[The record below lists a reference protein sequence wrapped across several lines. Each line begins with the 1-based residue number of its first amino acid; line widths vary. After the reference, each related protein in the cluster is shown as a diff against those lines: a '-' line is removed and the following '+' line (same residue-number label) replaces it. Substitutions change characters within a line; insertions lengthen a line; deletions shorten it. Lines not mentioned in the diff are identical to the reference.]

1 MSSERGRKRK
11 RSHSKKHHSFY
22 IVFFLALLCCI
33 GGGYFLIQKSSSTV
47 PDPAFVSLPDED
59 SSRMSETETQE
70 TQESQDT
77 VVQTEQTDDLTASLQ
92 EIVQSHPE
100 AHTILDHKEDY
111 PEDVLKMLAF
121 NDETL
126 EFVLGYPEKHGIPS
140 EAATIGTFE
149 YGTIP
154 QLFQWDERWGY
165 QNYGTSVIAVNGC
178 GPTALAMVAAGL
190 TGDDSITPARVA
202 EYAEANNYYVAGEG
216 TSWSLMF
223 DGCYNFGVSGT
234 ELQLVEDTIRNEL
247 LMGHPIICSMW
258 PGDFTSDG
266 HFIVLTEWTD
276 EGIKINDPNSKKRS
290 EQLWDYSRLE
300 SQIRNL
306 WSYHIAEY

>member
-59 SSRMSETETQE
+59 SSRMSETETLE

-100 AHTILDHKEDY
+100 AQTILDHKEDY

-154 QLFQWDERWGY
+154 QLFCLLY
-165 QNYGTSVIAVNGC
+165 TS
-178 GPTALAMVAAGL
+178 PSPR
-190 TGDDSITPARVA
+190 DS
-202 EYAEANNYYVAGEG
+202 
-216 TSWSLMF
+216 
-223 DGCYNFGVSGT
+223 
-234 ELQLVEDTIRNEL
+234 
-247 LMGHPIICSMW
+247 
-258 PGDFTSDG
+258 
-266 HFIVLTEWTD
+266 
-276 EGIKINDPNSKKRS
+276 
-290 EQLWDYSRLE
+290 
-300 SQIRNL
+300 
-306 WSYHIAEY
+306 

>member
-1 MSSERGRKRK
+1 M
-11 RSHSKKHHSFY
+11 
-22 IVFFLALLCCI
+22 
-33 GGGYFLIQKSSSTV
+33 IQKSSSTV

-59 SSRMSETETQE
+59 SSRMSETEVQE
-70 TQESQDT
+70 TQEAQNT
-77 VVQTEQTDDLTASLQ
+77 VQTEQMDELTASLK
-92 EIVQSHPE
+92 EIAQTYPE
-100 AHTILDHKEDY
+100 AQTILDHKEDY

-140 EAATIGTFE
+140 EASTIGTFE

-165 QNYGTSVIAVNGC
+165 QSYGTSVIAVNGC

-216 TSWSLMF
+216 TSWSLMY
-223 DGCYNFGVSGT
+223 DGCYNFGVAGT

-258 PGDFTSDG
+258 PGDFTTDG

-276 EGIKINDPNSKKRS
+276 EGIKVNDPNSKRRS
-290 EQLWDYSRLE
+290 EQLWDYSKLE

-306 WSYHIAEY
+306 WSYHAAEY

>member
-1 MSSERGRKRK
+1 MSNKRGREE
-11 RSHSKKHHSFY
+11 SHRHNKKHHSSY
-22 IVFFLALLCCI
+22 IIFFLALLCCI
-33 GGGYFLIQKSSSTV
+33 GGGYFLIQKSSSTI
-47 PDPAFVSLPDED
+47 PDPAFVSLPDANQ
-59 SSRMSETETQE
+59 SRMSETEAPE
-70 TQESQDT
+70 TEET
-77 VVQTEQTDDLTASLQ
+77 TQTEQIDKITASLI
-92 EIVQSHPE
+92 EIVQNHPE
-100 AHTILDHKEDY
+100 AQTILDHKEEY

-126 EFVLGYPEKHGIPS
+126 EFVLGYSEKHGIPS
-140 EAATIGTFE
+140 EAVTIGSFE

-178 GPTALAMVAAGL
+178 GPTALSMVAAGL

-202 EYAEANNYYVAGEG
+202 EYAEENNYYIAGEG

-223 DGCYNFGVSGT
+223 DGCYQFGVSGT
-234 ELQLVEDTIRNEL
+234 ELQLMEDTIRDEL

-258 PGDFTSDG
+258 PGDFTSEG

-300 SQIRNL
+300 DQIRNL
-306 WSYHIAEY
+306 WAYHLVEY

>member
-1 MSSERGRKRK
+1 MSSTRGRKENHR
-11 RSHSKKHHSFY
+11 HNKKHHSSY
-22 IVFFLALLCCI
+22 IIFFLALLCCI
-33 GGGYFLIQKSSSTV
+33 GGGYFLIQKSSSTI
-47 PDPAFVSLPDED
+47 PDPAFVTLPDGD
-59 SSRMSETETQE
+59 PSRMSETEVPE
-70 TQESQDT
+70 TEKIT
-77 VVQTEQTDDLTASLQ
+77 QTEYVDEITASLM
-92 EIVQSHPE
+92 EVVQNHPE
-100 AHTILDHKEDY
+100 AQTILDHKEDY

-126 EFVLGYPEKHGIPS
+126 DFVLGYSEKHGIPS
-140 EAATIGTFE
+140 EAVTIGNFE

-178 GPTALAMVAAGL
+178 GPTALSMVASGL

-202 EYAEANNYYVAGEG
+202 EYAEENNYYIAGEG

-223 DGCYNFGVSGT
+223 DGCYNFGVYGT
-234 ELQLVEDTIRNEL
+234 ELQLLEDTIRNEL

-276 EGIKINDPNSKKRS
+276 DGIKINDPNSKKRS

-306 WSYHIAEY
+306 WSYRLVEY